1 MPETAFAIH
10 IWTRCHGRCD
20 QKLRLIR
27 EGCTSGIQEWL
38 QFHVNA
44 GTVPLASQILY
55 ALLSKLF
62 RNNFGG
68 VPVASRSRTIGINVR
83 WRRLRIR
90 GPNSTRYKSRQS
102 SRYSVKTTRSM
113 MRRRMVET
121 SCATSMVQQFEKK
134 RPGVADRRWN

>member
-1 MPETAFAIH
+1 MVDATFSSMTTAPAQGRAI
-10 IWTRCHGRCD
+10 
-20 QKLRLIR
+20 LSEARLIR

-68 VPVASRSRTIGINVR
+68 VPVASRSRTIGINVP

-102 SRYSVKTTRSM
+102 SWYSVKTTRSM
-113 MRRRMVET
+113 
-121 SCATSMVQQFEKK
+121 
-134 RPGVADRRWN
+134 

>member
-27 EGCTSGIQEWL
+27 EGCASGIQEWL
-38 QFHVNA
+38 PFHVNA

-55 ALLSKLF
+55 ALLSQLF

-68 VPVASRSRTIGINVR
+68 VPVASRSTHDRDQCAVASVDNPRT
-83 WRRLRIR
+83 
-90 GPNSTRYKSRQS
+90 PTR
-102 SRYSVKTTRSM
+102 
-113 MRRRMVET
+113 
-121 SCATSMVQQFEKK
+121 VQIQTIELVFGE
-134 RPGVADRRWN
+134 D